1 MSRVGIMGGTFNP
14 VHLAHLAIA
23 HGAYRQAYL
32 DKVIFMPTGNPPH
45 KSSEDIISGEHRCEM
60 IKLAIKDIPYFEFSD
75 LEFQREG
82 KIYSAQT
89 LEIFHEMNPE
99 DLLFFIMGA
108 DSLFSIESWYM
119 PQKVMEIADIICIGR
134 DGVSDE
140 NLERQ
145 ADLLLDKYNARVQ
158 FVNIPQMDI
167 SSSDIR
173 NGIRESRDMGRYL
186 PAEVWEYIKRT
197 GCYTICD

>member
-45 KSSEDIISGEHRCEM
+45 KSSEDIISGKHRCEM

-89 LEIFHEMNPE
+89 LEIFHEKNPE
-99 DLLFFIMGA
+99 DALFFIMGA

-119 PQKVMEIADIICIGR
+119 PQKVMELAGIICIGR

-140 NLERQ
+140 HLEKQ
-145 ADLLLDKYNARVQ
+145 ADLLRERYNAHVQ
-158 FVNIPQMDI
+158 FVDIPQMDI

-173 NGIRESRDMGRYL
+173 NGIRKSQDMGRYL
-186 PAEVWEYIKRT
+186 PAEVWEYIKRN